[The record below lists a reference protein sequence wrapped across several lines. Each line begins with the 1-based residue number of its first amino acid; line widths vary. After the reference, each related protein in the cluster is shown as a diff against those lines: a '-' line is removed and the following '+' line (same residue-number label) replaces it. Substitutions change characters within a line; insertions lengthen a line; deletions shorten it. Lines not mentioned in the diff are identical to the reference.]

1 LLIPGHRWRRRSRIS
16 TFYAVPM
23 SLRSGVGPV
32 PDEQSRP
39 SIREV
44 DAIADRYVDECVT
57 RYPEIA
63 TFLGIPDHDDSWGDY
78 SPGGLADRVAH
89 IRSTIAAL
97 HAAPP
102 CDERENTAKE
112 AMLERLGLEVELYDA
127 HITASRVSMIGGQAQ
142 EIRSIFDLMPTD
154 SEDAWR
160 NIAAR
165 LRSVH
170 QPLDQVRETLSAE
183 AREGNIS
190 AVRQINATIEQIRS
204 WNGDTG
210 DDDFFAGL
218 IARAREHDAELLSD
232 LSGAT
237 DKARQAFSAFADWLG
252 TSLAPLAPSLD
263 AVGEER
269 YALDSRYF
277 LGAVIDLEE
286 AYQWGFEE
294 LHRIQE
300 VQRAIARDLVAEP
313 DIKAAYAALDADP
326 ARRIEGA
333 EAFRT
338 WMQNLADEAVAN
350 LAGKHFDIPDPIK
363 RIECCIAPTHDG
375 SIYYTDP
382 AEDFSRPGQM
392 WWAVPEGI
400 DTFSTWKEVTT
411 VYHEGVPGHHLQVAQ
426 NAYRSELLN
435 RWQRKLFFCS
445 GHGEGWALYAERLMD
460 DLGYLEPG
468 DRMGMLDAQAFRTIR
483 VIIDIGMHLQLQI
496 PKINAWRFRPGER
509 WTPAAGFEFMKDN
522 CSADEPTLRFE
533 LNRYLGWPGQ
543 APSYKV
549 GERIWLEARE
559 DARRRSG
566 ADFDLS
572 KFHSDALNLGPM
584 GLDPLRAAL
593 ARI

>member
-1 LLIPGHRWRRRSRIS
+1 MH
-16 TFYAVPM
+16 
-23 SLRSGVGPV
+23 
-32 PDEQSRP
+32 
-39 SIREV
+39 
-44 DAIADRYVDECVT
+44 
-57 RYPEIA
+57 
-63 TFLGIPDHDDSWGDY
+63 
-78 SPGGLADRVAH
+78 
-89 IRSTIAAL
+89 
-97 HAAPP
+97 
-102 CDERENTAKE
+102 CD
-112 AMLERLGLEVELYDA
+112 
-127 HITASRVSMIGGQAQ
+127 
-142 EIRSIFDLMPTD
+142 P
-154 SEDAWR
+154 
-160 NIAAR
+160 
-165 LRSVH
+165 
-170 QPLDQVRETLSAE
+170 
-183 AREGNIS
+183 IS
-190 AVRQINATIEQIRS
+190 AVPGTRHDKRFPTSQTGWARRWHLSRHVWMRS
-204 WNGDTG
+204 
-210 DDDFFAGL
+210 
-218 IARAREHDAELLSD
+218 AR
-232 LSGAT
+232 SGT
-237 DKARQAFSAFADWLG
+237 RS
-252 TSLAPLAPSLD
+252 
-263 AVGEER
+263 
-269 YALDSRYF
+269 DSRYF

-300 VQRAIARDLVAEP
+300 AQRAIAKDLVGEP
-313 DIKAAYAALDADP
+313 DIRTAYAALDADP

-333 EAFRT
+333 EAFRS

-411 VYHEGVPGHHLQVAQ
+411 VYHEGVPGHHLQIAQ

-445 GHGEGWALYAERLMD
+445 GHGEGWALYAEQLMD

-509 WTPAAGFEFMKDN
+509 WTPAAGFEFMMDN

-566 ADFDLS
+566 ADFDLQQV
-572 KFHSDALNLGPM
+572 
-584 GLDPLRAAL
+584 PLRRLESWADGTRSTPCRPRSDLSADGCAGPARSRVGIRCPAQDL
-593 ARI
+593 AQCRVGS

>member
-1 LLIPGHRWRRRSRIS
+1 MSVSPG
-16 TFYAVPM
+16 TQ
-23 SLRSGVGPV
+23 
-32 PDEQSRP
+32 PDPEDQHSKP

-44 DAIADRYVDECVT
+44 DAIADRYVDECVA
-57 RYPEIA
+57 RYPETA
-63 TFLGIPDHDDSWGDY
+63 TYLGIPAHDDSWSDY
-78 SPGGLADRVAH
+78 SPSGLTDRIAH
-89 IRSTIAAL
+89 IRRTIAAL
-97 HAAPP
+97 HAAAPR
-102 CDERENTAKE
+102 DERENTAKE
-112 AMLERLGLEVELYDA
+112 AMLERLGMDVELYDA
-127 HITASRVSMIGGQAQ
+127 HITASRVSVIGGQAQ

-165 LRSVH
+165 LGSVH
-170 QPLDQVRETLSAE
+170 RPLGQVRETLSAE

-204 WNGDTG
+204 WTG
-210 DDDFFAGL
+210 ETGEDDFFATL
-218 IARAREHDAELLSD
+218 IARAPDDERLRSRLSVAAD
-232 LSGAT
+232 
-237 DKARQAFSAFADWLG
+237 DARQAFSNFADWLG

-300 VQRAIARDLVAEP
+300 VQRAIAQDLVGEP

-326 ARRIEGA
+326 ARRIESA
-333 EAFRT
+333 EAFRS
-338 WMQNLADEAVAN
+338 WMQDLADEAVSN

-363 RIECCIAPTHDG
+363 KIECCIAPTHDG

-411 VYHEGVPGHHLQVAQ
+411 VYHEGVPGHHLQIAQ

-496 PKINAWRFRPGER
+496 PKINAWHFRPGER
-509 WTPAAGFEFMKDN
+509 WTPAAGFEFMMDN
-522 CSADEPTLRFE
+522 CGTDEPTLRFE

-543 APSYKV
+543 APAYKI

-559 DARRRSG
+559 EARRRQG
-566 ADFDLS
+566 AGFDLS
-572 KFHSDALNLGPM
+572 KFHSDALNLGPL
-584 GLDPLRAAL
+584 GLDALRTAL

>member
-1 LLIPGHRWRRRSRIS
+1 MSSPPG
-16 TFYAVPM
+16 TQQVPHEH
-23 SLRSGVGPV
+23 G
-32 PDEQSRP
+32 QP
-39 SIREV
+39 SVREV
-44 DAIADRYVDECVT
+44 DLIADRYVDECVA
-57 RYPEIA
+57 RYPETA
-63 TFLGIPDHDDSWGDY
+63 TFLGIPDHDHSWSDY
-78 SPGGLADRVAH
+78 SPDGLADRIDH
-89 IRSTIAAL
+89 IRRTIAAL
-97 HAAPP
+97 HAAAP

-127 HITASRVSMIGGQAQ
+127 HITASRVSVIAGQAQ
-142 EIRSIFDLMPTD
+142 EIRWIFDLMPTD
-154 SEDAWR
+154 SEAAWR
-160 NIAAR
+160 NIASR
-165 LRSVH
+165 LRTVYR
-170 QPLDQVRETLSAE
+170 PLSEVRETLSAE

-190 AVRQINATIEQIRS
+190 AVRQIHATVDQIRS
-204 WNGDTG
+204 WTGETG

-218 IARAREHDAELLSD
+218 VARGPEQDTLRSD
-232 LSGAT
+232 LNNAANE
-237 DKARQAFSAFADWLG
+237 ARRAFSEFADWLE
-252 TSLAPLAPSLD
+252 TSLGPLAPSLD

-277 LGAVIDLEE
+277 LGAVIDLGETYE
-286 AYQWGFEE
+286 WGFDE

-300 VQRAIARDLVAEP
+300 AQRAIAKDLVDEP
-313 DIKAAYAALDADP
+313 NIKAAYEALDQDP
-326 ARRIEGA
+326 ARRIAGA
-333 EAFRT
+333 EAFRS
-338 WMQNLADEAVAN
+338 WMQDLADQAVAN
-350 LAGKHFDIPDPIK
+350 LAGKHFDIPDPVK

-411 VYHEGVPGHHLQVAQ
+411 VYHEGVPGHHLQIAQ

-445 GHGEGWALYAERLMD
+445 GHGEGWALYAEQLMD
-460 DLGYLEPG
+460 ELGYLEPG
-468 DRMGMLDAQAFRTIR
+468 DRMGMLDAQAFRAIR

-496 PKINAWRFRPGER
+496 PKINPWHFRPGER
-509 WTPAAGFEFMKDN
+509 WTPDAGFEFMREN
-522 CSADEPTLRFE
+522 CSTDEPTLRFE
-533 LNRYLGWPGQ
+533 LDRYLGWPGQ

-559 DARRRSG
+559 DARRRQG
-566 ADFDLS
+566 AAFDLS
-572 KFHSDALNLGPM
+572 KFHADALNLGPL

>member
-1 LLIPGHRWRRRSRIS
+1 MSSPPGTQQDPYQH
-16 TFYAVPM
+16 
-23 SLRSGVGPV
+23 G
-32 PDEQSRP
+32 QP
-39 SIREV
+39 SVREV
-44 DAIADRYVDECVT
+44 DLIADRYVDECVA
-57 RYPEIA
+57 RYPETA
-63 TFLGIPDHDDSWGDY
+63 TFLGIPDHDDSWSDY
-78 SPGGLADRVAH
+78 SPDGLADRIDH
-89 IRSTIAAL
+89 IRRTIAAL
-97 HAAPP
+97 HVAAP

-127 HITASRVSMIGGQAQ
+127 HITASRVSVIAGQAQ

-154 SEDAWR
+154 SEAGWR
-160 NIAAR
+160 NIASR
-165 LRSVH
+165 LRTVYR
-170 QPLDQVRETLSAE
+170 PLSEVRETLSAE

-190 AVRQINATIEQIRS
+190 AVRQIHATVDQIRS
-204 WNGDTG
+204 WTGETG

-218 IARAREHDAELLSD
+218 VARAPEQDTLRSD
-232 LSGAT
+232 LDNAANE
-237 DKARQAFSAFADWLG
+237 ARRAFSEFADWLEA
-252 TSLAPLAPSLD
+252 SLGPLAPSLD

-277 LGAVIDLEE
+277 LGAVIDLGETYE
-286 AYQWGFEE
+286 WGFDE

-300 VQRAIARDLVAEP
+300 AQRAIAKDLVDEP
-313 DIKAAYAALDADP
+313 NIKAAYEALDQDP
-326 ARRIEGA
+326 ARRIAGA
-333 EAFRT
+333 ETFRS
-338 WMQNLADEAVAN
+338 WMQDLADQAVAN
-350 LAGKHFDIPDPIK
+350 LAGKHFDIPDPVK

-411 VYHEGVPGHHLQVAQ
+411 VYHEGVPGHHLQIAQ

-445 GHGEGWALYAERLMD
+445 GHGEGWALYAEQLMD
-460 DLGYLEPG
+460 ELGYLEPG
-468 DRMGMLDAQAFRTIR
+468 DRMGMLDAQAFRAIR

-496 PKINAWRFRPGER
+496 PKSNPWHFRPGER
-509 WTPAAGFEFMKDN
+509 WTPDAGFEFMREN
-522 CSADEPTLRFE
+522 CSTDEPTLRFE
-533 LNRYLGWPGQ
+533 LDRYLGWPGQ

-559 DARRRSG
+559 DARCRQG
-566 ADFDLS
+566 AAFDLR
-572 KFHSDALNLGPM
+572 KFHADALNLGPL